1 MTDKERLKQMAEQ
14 LMNATPKKQA
24 DLREQSPTVKDEE
37 YYLAYAEDYYSIVGD
52 EL

>member
-14 LMNATPKKQA
+14 LIDATPKKQV
-24 DLREQSPTVKDEE
+24 DLREQRPTVQDEE
-37 YYLAYAEDYYSIVGD
+37 HYLAMADDYYSIVGD